1 MKVIE
6 HKSPDYEP
14 RTTANAKS
22 ADLTVA
28 FAEDY
33 TSLGEKLTKNRA
45 GEKYLAIPLQTPPIE
60 AARKLFADCRKR
72 GVKTLNVAGNG
83 IYTLKNYGW
92 TQEKLNLWMFEVL
105 RLVHKHHPL
114 DLVISGGQTGVDFAG
129 GIAAE
134 LLGLNPIM
142 TFPKGFKQRTLT
154 QYELIQTE
162 GQVMLEVERQL
173 RVLVMESELLPPMP
187 PSKTR
192 AARPSPEES
201 DFSLS

>member
-6 HKSPDYEP
+6 HKSPDYPP
-14 RTTANAKS
+14 RTKANAKS

-28 FAEDY
+28 FAEDF
-33 TSLGEKLTKNRA
+33 TSRGEQLTKELA
-45 GEKYLAIPLQTPPIE
+45 GEKYLGIHLQTAPIE
-60 AARKLFADCRKR
+60 AARTLFADCRKR

-83 IYTLKNYGW
+83 IYTLKDYGW
-92 TQEKLNLWMFEVL
+92 TQDKLNVWMLEVL

-134 LLGLNPIM
+134 MLGLNPIM

-173 RVLVMESELLPPMP
+173 RALEEAARHLPPMP
-187 PSKTR
+187 PSKSR

-201 DFSLS
+201 DYSPS